1 MRTYSYHNYLLEH
14 KYTHN
19 SKKTTKYNHY
29 FDLLL
34 CTYSIS
40 MHIDTLFSHF
50 LMIHLPLFVI
60 PIVVA
65 IIIQS
70 IKIIVDFFAE
80 GRKKLKIDYLW
91 RAGWFPSVHSGISSS
106 LTTLMW
112 LTYGIQSAQFAV
124 ALCFSILF
132 WYDAMNVRYE
142 AGKHAQYINEI
153 KEELKSFSFIDYKL
167 NDLKERLGH
176 TLVEVIGGI
185 FVGSAITWIIYY
197 ITPIINS
204 LLAS

>member
-1 MRTYSYHNYLLEH
+1 
-14 KYTHN
+14 
-19 SKKTTKYNHY
+19 
-29 FDLLL
+29 
-34 CTYSIS
+34 
-40 MHIDTLFSHF
+40 
-50 LMIHLPLFVI
+50 MINLPLFVI
-60 PIVVA
+60 PLVVA

-80 GRKKLKIDYLW
+80 GRKRLKLDYLR

-106 LTTLMW
+106 ITTLMG
-112 LTYGIQSAQFAV
+112 LTYGIDSPHFAIT
-124 ALCFSILF
+124 LCFSILF

-185 FVGSAITWIIYY
+185 FVGSGLTWIIYY
-197 ITPIINS
+197 ITPLINS
-204 LLAS
+204 LLKS

>member
-1 MRTYSYHNYLLEH
+1 
-14 KYTHN
+14 
-19 SKKTTKYNHY
+19 
-29 FDLLL
+29 
-34 CTYSIS
+34 
-40 MHIDTLFSHF
+40 
-50 LMIHLPLFVI
+50 MINLPLFVI

-65 IIIQS
+65 GIIQS

-80 GRKKLKIDYLW
+80 WRKKVKLDYLW
-91 RAGWFPSVHSGISSS
+91 RAWGFPSVHSWISSS
-106 LTTLMW
+106 ITTLMG
-112 LTYGIQSAQFAV
+112 LTYGIESPHFAMC
-124 ALCFSILF
+124 LCFSMLF

-185 FVGSAITWIIYY
+185 FVGSALTWIIYY
-197 ITPIINS
+197 VTPILNSLINS
-204 LLAS
+204 

>member
-1 MRTYSYHNYLLEH
+1 MLN
-14 KYTHN
+14 
-19 SKKTTKYNHY
+19 
-29 FDLLL
+29 
-34 CTYSIS
+34 
-40 MHIDTLFSHF
+40 
-50 LMIHLPLFVI
+50 LPLFVL
-60 PIVVA
+60 PIIVA

-80 GRKKLKIDYLW
+80 GGKRIKIEYLR

-106 LTTLMW
+106 ITTLMG
-112 LTYGIQSAQFAV
+112 LNYGVESAYFAI
-124 ALCFSILF
+124 ALCFSVLF

-167 NDLKERLGH
+167 NDLKERLWH
-176 TLVEVIGGI
+176 TFVEVIGGI
-185 FVGSAITWIIYY
+185 FVGSGLTWIIYY

-204 LLAS
+204 LLSV